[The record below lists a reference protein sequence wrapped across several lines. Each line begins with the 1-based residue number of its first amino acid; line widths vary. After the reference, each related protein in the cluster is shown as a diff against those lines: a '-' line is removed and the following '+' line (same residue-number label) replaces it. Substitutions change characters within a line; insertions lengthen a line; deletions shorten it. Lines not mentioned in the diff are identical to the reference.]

1 MSLAE
6 SAMFSPNYT
15 TMVLKKPPGG
25 GFKEHMKLI
34 SASREDE
41 QPYQHDRAGSRA

>member
-1 MSLAE
+1 
-6 SAMFSPNYT
+6 MFSPNYT

-25 GFKEHMKLI
+25 GFKEHMELI